1 MSINKSYKSE
11 YPYIYIIATM
21 LISTCLSTVSTI
33 LIHILY
39 VSKSHFNNNDKIII
53 YVFMFSLTYIL
64 SISMFYVLYKTFV
77 INKKKD
83 IIDVKNVKDDKK
95 DLLLNYSW
103 NIEDPLDNI

>member
-11 YPYIYIIATM
+11 YPYIYIIATI

-33 LIHILY
+33 LIHMFY

-53 YVFMFSLTYIL
+53 YVFMFSLTFIFVV
-64 SISMFYVLYKTFV
+64 SIFYVLYKTFV

-83 IIDVKNVKDDKK
+83 DKDDKK